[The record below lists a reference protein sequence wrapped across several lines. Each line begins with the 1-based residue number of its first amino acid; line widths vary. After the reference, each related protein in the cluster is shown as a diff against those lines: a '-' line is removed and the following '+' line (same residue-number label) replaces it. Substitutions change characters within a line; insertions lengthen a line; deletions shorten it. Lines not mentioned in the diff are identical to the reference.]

1 MGVLGGVKMENYTRE
16 QINNLETHEL
26 LEYINKLLSSGKSM
40 NALEKEGRFRRKTI
54 SDKLKRLGYIHDRK
68 VNQYVYDETFKE
80 KDTQSI
86 KIDLRA
92 TKPHTEP
99 QKDEDDIKTFED
111 LKNVV
116 ISLKERLEAW
126 ETGNIVKGNS
136 KEIKIFKSNSKSYPR
151 NYKFPQELLDN
162 LEIIYRDHPHLIK
175 NDIVVTFLME
185 KTEEY
190 LRNK

>member
-1 MGVLGGVKMENYTRE
+1 MENYTRE
-16 QINNLETHEL
+16 QINSLEKHEL
-26 LEYINKLLSSGKSM
+26 LEYINTMLKSGKSL
-40 NALEKEGRFRRKTI
+40 NALEKEGKFRRRTI
-54 SDKLKRLGYIHDRK
+54 SDKLKRSGYCYHK
-68 VNQYVYDETFKE
+68 ETNQYIYDETFKE
-80 KDTQSI
+80 KDTQPI

-92 TKPHTEP
+92 TKPRTEP

-116 ISLKERLEAW
+116 ISLKERLEVL
-126 ETGNIVKGNS
+126 ETGDNKS
-136 KEIKIFKSNSKSYPR
+136 SSTEIKIFKSNSKSYPR

>member
-26 LEYINKLLSSGKSM
+26 LEHINKLLSSGKSM

-116 ISLKERLEAW
+116 ISLKERLEAL
-126 ETGNIVKGNS
+126 ETGDIVKGNS

-162 LEIIYRDHPHLIK
+162 LEIIYQDYPHLIK

>member
-1 MGVLGGVKMENYTRE
+1 MENYTRE
-16 QINNLETHEL
+16 QINSLETHEL

-40 NALEKEGRFRRKTI
+40 NALEREGRFRRKTI

-68 VNQYVYDETFKE
+68 VNQYVYDETLKE

-92 TKPHTEP
+92 KKPHTEP

-111 LKNVV
+111 LKSVV
-116 ISLKERLEAW
+116 ISLKQRLEVL
-126 ETGNIVKGNS
+126 ETGDNKS
-136 KEIKIFKSNSKSYPR
+136 SSTEIKIFKSNSKSYPR

>member
-1 MGVLGGVKMENYTRE
+1 MENYTRE
-16 QINNLETHEL
+16 QINSLEIHEL
-26 LEYINKLLSSGKSM
+26 LEYINTMLKSGKSL
-40 NALEKEGRFRRKTI
+40 NALEKEGKFRRRTI
-54 SDKLKRLGYIHDRK
+54 SDKLKRSGYRYHK
-68 VNQYVYDETFKE
+68 ETNQFVYNETFKE

-86 KIDLRA
+86 KIDLRP

-99 QKDEDDIKTFED
+99 QKDEDDIETFED

-116 ISLKERLEAW
+116 ISLKKRLEVL
-126 ETGNIVKGNS
+126 ETGDNKS
-136 KEIKIFKSNSKSYPR
+136 SSTEIKIFKSNSKSYPR

>member
-1 MGVLGGVKMENYTRE
+1 MENYTRE

-40 NALEKEGRFRRKTI
+40 NALEREGRFRRKTI

-116 ISLKERLEAW
+116 ISLKERLEAL
-126 ETGNIVKGNS
+126 ETGDIVKGNS

>member
-1 MGVLGGVKMENYTRE
+1 MCYNGGYWGGVRMENYTRE
-16 QINNLETHEL
+16 QINSLETHEL

-40 NALEKEGRFRRKTI
+40 NALEREGRFRRKTI

-68 VNQYVYDETFKE
+68 VNQYVYDETLKE
-80 KDTQSI
+80 KDTQPVKAVLSVP
-86 KIDLRA
+86 
-92 TKPHTEP
+92 KPPKT
-99 QKDEDDIKTFED
+99 EDDIKTFED
-111 LKNVV
+111 LKNAVN
-116 ISLKERLEAW
+116 SLKKRLEVL
-126 ETGNIVKGNS
+126 ETGDNKS
-136 KEIKIFKSNSKSYPR
+136 SSTEIKIFKSNSKSYPR

>member
-26 LEYINKLLSSGKSM
+26 LEYINTMLKSGKSL
-40 NALEKEGRFRRKTI
+40 NALEKEGKFRRRTI
-54 SDKLKRLGYIHDRK
+54 SDKLKRSGYCYDK
-68 VNQYVYDETFKE
+68 ETNQFVYNETFKE
-80 KDTQSI
+80 KDTQPVKAVLSVP
-86 KIDLRA
+86 
-92 TKPHTEP
+92 KPPKT
-99 QKDEDDIKTFED
+99 EDDIKTFED
-111 LKNVV
+111 LKNAVN
-116 ISLKERLEAW
+116 SLKKRLEVL
-126 ETGNIVKGNS
+126 ETGDNKS
-136 KEIKIFKSNSKSYPR
+136 SSTEIKIFKSNSKSYPR